1 MTDQRNLFETAVV
14 DRLKESGFLEVEIR
28 VECLARCDDGYQDEV
43 INAGWHYWNA
53 AIAANPAPPP
63 NVDVDVDVE
72 WYRNP
77 NWKSNNV
84 ELELALDAF
93 WNVAYQQ
100 GHEQRGH
107 DDKDGTAQKADD
119 HLRSIIAELCAR
131 NTKLQRLFDQQWK
144 RSREAG
150 ELWRQAHPG
159 NDDVSPDLGEL
170 LTWLMSRADQP
181 APHGNLKLD
190 QATIER
196 VAAAIDGT
204 DFGFNMSLTRLVDGV
219 STYTLTMDGKTE
231 EFGDTDDLYARVR
244 VMKQRK
250 QAEAIIAALSNALT
264 QSARWTP
271 PSEADRPEGY
281 ECLVT
286 LPVRWVRCFSGR
298 GFVWEPTDPRLR
310 IEALAHGW
318 APPPTANLEGLADE

>member
-53 AIAANPAPPP
+53 AIAANPAPQP

-100 GHEQRGH
+100 GPSSEVTTIRMALRKKPTIISAVLLQSYAPVIRSYKDFLTSSGSGH
-107 DDKDGTAQKADD
+107 G
-119 HLRSIIAELCAR
+119 
-131 NTKLQRLFDQQWK
+131 RLENCGGK
-144 RSREAG
+144 RI
-150 ELWRQAHPG
+150 PG

-310 IEALAHGW
+310 IEAWRMDGPRLPLQIWRPGR
-318 APPPTANLEGLADE
+318 